1 MTKATTQAQQAFQN
15 FSNGKIDKW
24 GMYSIIFNLMDAGKI
39 TLRALCS
46 IGPKYGITAGAI
58 KMRRCDWLEM
68 K

>member
-1 MTKATTQAQQAFQN
+1 MLKATTQARHAFQN

-24 GMYSIIFNLMDAGKI
+24 AMYGKIFDLMDAGKI

-46 IGPKYGITAGAI
+46 IGPEYGITAGAI
-58 KMRRCDWLEM
+58 KMRRCDWLGM